1 MIDILTRLREM
12 GSTVAIDD
20 FGTGYSSLSYLER
33 LPADRLKIDRS
44 FVQSLERDDHG
55 SRIARTIIA
64 LGREL
69 GLTIVAEGVE
79 NETVGRLVTALGCAE
94 AQGYHYGRPMSEEQF
109 LEWLQVHQKGIA

>member
-1 MIDILTRLREM
+1 MIEILTRLREM

-79 NETVGRLVTALGCAE
+79 NEAVGRLVTALGCAE
-94 AQGYHYGRPMSEEQF
+94 AQGYYYGRPMSEEQF
-109 LEWLQVHQKGIA
+109 LEWLQVHQKEIA

>member
-1 MIDILTRLREM
+1 MTSYRCRTSNRLQQATKLALAVNLALCSPLLM
-12 GSTVAIDD
+12 AQQT
-20 FGTGYSSLSYLER
+20 
-33 LPADRLKIDRS
+33 DRS
-44 FVQSLERDDHG
+44 ADKTEVITITG

-69 GLTIVAEGVE
+69 DLTILAEGVE

>member
-44 FVQSLERDDHG
+44 FVQSLERDDNG

-69 GLTIVAEGVE
+69 DLTILAEGSRT
-79 NETVGRLVTALGCAE
+79 NRGPPGDGAGLRRGAGLSL
-94 AQGYHYGRPMSEEQF
+94 RPPDERGAVPRMAASAS
-109 LEWLQVHQKGIA
+109 KGIA